1 METFNRIASDV
12 SLGRAVKIFGLA
24 NLYGCTVGDESR
36 IGCFVEIQRNAT
48 VGAPCKISSHAFIC
62 EGVTIED
69 DVFMGH
75 HVGFM
80 NDLFPRACRPDG
92 TLQTDVDWK
101 VVPILVKRRAT
112 IGSGAVILGG
122 VTIGAEAIV
131 GGRGG
136 CNQERGPAH
145 HCCGESRPPPA
156 HSKGRGGAMT
166 AGESLK
172 RRDRFTER
180 RTLAERDLLV
190 ARTRQFGRSKEPRHA
205 SL

>member
-12 SLGRAVKIFGLA
+12 SLGRAVKIFGFA

-48 VGAPCKISSHAFIC
+48 VGARCKISSHA
-62 EGVTIED
+62 
-69 DVFMGH
+69 
-75 HVGFM
+75 
-80 NDLFPRACRPDG
+80 
-92 TLQTDVDWK
+92 
-101 VVPILVKRRAT
+101 
-112 IGSGAVILGG
+112 
-122 VTIGAEAIV
+122 
-131 GGRGG
+131 
-136 CNQERGPAH
+136 
-145 HCCGESRPPPA
+145 PA

-190 ARTRQFGRSKEPRHA
+190 AHTRQFGRSKERRHA